1 MMIADFL
8 PLIFFVFKRHLIREY
23 IYIFLFL
30 AFSFFI
36 QVLTFTLV
44 KLGYQTIFF
53 GFIYDLLA
61 PLIITLFS
69 IKLFDKRLILT
80 ASYICFTLILCYL
93 FLIRQSL
100 FFLVISHFYL
110 IAIAITNL
118 FSFLKEKEIAKNML
132 NLHFNYSILIYY
144 AGSLTNFLIFPFL
157 NSNNYSILIFH
168 NIIETISK
176 LIVFVALWRLA
187 TIKINT
193 RFFQKNYSHE
203 IHKTDPPKV

>member
-1 MMIADFL
+1 MIADFL
-8 PLIFFVFKRHLIREY
+8 PLIFFVFKRQLIREY

-69 IKLFDKRLILT
+69 IKLFDKQKMFI
-80 ASYICFTLILCYL
+80 ASYLCFTLIYCYL
-93 FLIRQSL
+93 YLYQKSL
-100 FFLVISHFYL
+100 FFPVISNFYL

-118 FSFLKEKEIAKNML
+118 LLFLKEKEIAKNKL

-144 AGSLTNFLIFPFL
+144 AGSLTNFLIFPFSCSL
-157 NSNNYSILIFH
+157 YKF
-168 NIIETISK
+168 
-176 LIVFVALWRLA
+176 
-187 TIKINT
+187 
-193 RFFQKNYSHE
+193 
-203 IHKTDPPKV
+203 